1 MTKTIIKGTHL
12 LGIFAIAFLT
22 SASADGVISKQVYS
36 FKTED
41 GTTVFTD
48 KQPIKTNT
56 YETHTIEAANST
68 LSNVSTGDHYITQAD
83 QNVNITQTQTQ
94 KIIIAHKNKQG
105 KKHKVS
111 KKSSTSRC
119 QSYKEKLEYYAA
131 KMRSGYINSEYK
143 KLEKSRKKYRN
154 LLFSRCETKTFSD

>member
-68 LSNVSTGDHYITQAD
+68 VSNVSTGDRYITQAA
-83 QNVNITQTQTQ
+83 QNVNITQTQ

-105 KKHKVS
+105 EKHKVL

-131 KMRSGYINSEYK
+131 KMRSGYTNSEYK

>member
-1 MTKTIIKGTHL
+1 MTKTIIKSTHF

-22 SASADGVISKQVYS
+22 SASADGVVSKQVYS

-68 LSNVSTGDHYITQAD
+68 VSNVSTSDRYITQAA
-83 QNVNITQTQTQ
+83 QNINITQTQ
-94 KIIIAHKNKQG
+94 KVIIAHKNKQSI
-105 KKHKVS
+105 KRKVS

-131 KMRSGYINSEYK
+131 KMRSGYTNSEYK

-154 LLFSRCETKTFSD
+154 LLFNRCETKTFSD